1 VERIFNKDQTRKQLG
16 KISPA
21 TLNRQIAKG
30 LITPMKI
37 GARVF
42 FRESEIERFMKR
54 CEAKSRVKQPT
65 A

>member
-1 VERIFNKDQTRKQLG
+1 MEKIFDKNQTRKQLG

-21 TLNRQIAKG
+21 TLNRQMAKG

-42 FRESEIERFMKR
+42 FRQSEIERFMKR
-54 CEAKSRVKQPT
+54 CEAKSRVNE
-65 A
+65 